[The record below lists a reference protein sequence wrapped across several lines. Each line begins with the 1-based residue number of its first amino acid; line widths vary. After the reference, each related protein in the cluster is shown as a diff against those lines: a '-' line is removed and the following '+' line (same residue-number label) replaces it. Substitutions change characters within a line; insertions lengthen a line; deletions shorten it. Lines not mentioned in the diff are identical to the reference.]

1 MKRSPMPARTK
12 PMTRGS
18 ALARSRKS
26 IAPKNRKRS
35 ATALDQDFGEEA
47 KTVRALP
54 CLVAGC
60 CMVPSE
66 PAHVKSRGAGGGR
79 FDIVP
84 LCHAHHREQHGRGIR
99 TFSKIYGLDLRLE
112 ADRVAL
118 EHSEPLGMRGL
129 ARRWAASDGHLI
141 TTTAEEWAVAQ
152 AMADRGVADYQG
164 TAEGEGRPGAWLVA
178 PLRGYDLEAL
188 HGWVR
193 RSMERDRDDANARHV
208 VWDRYGSTCHIGSL
222 LGWTSDAWSLCE
234 NAGWP
239 S

>member
-1 MKRSPMPARTK
+1 MKRTPMPARSK
-12 PMTRGS
+12 PMSRGRGIS
-18 ALARSRKS
+18 PSRKP

-35 ATALDQDFGEEA
+35 AAALDQDFGEEA

-60 CMVPSE
+60 CMGPSE

-84 LCHAHHREQHGRGIR
+84 LCHAHHREQHSRGIR

-118 EHSEPLGMRGL
+118 EHSEPLGICGL
-129 ARRWAASDGHLI
+129 ARRWAAWLDWSI
-141 TTTAEEWAVAQ
+141 R
-152 AMADRGVADYQG
+152 ADRVDEYEGDWDPHSGHDLG
-164 TAEGEGRPGAWLVA
+164 TL
-178 PLRGYDLEAL
+178 L
-188 HGWVR
+188 GWVR
-193 RSMERDRDDANARHV
+193 RALERSPAGKAAAQVGQREHEIRGAMLLDLCVLPLSINDLGALADA
-208 VWDRYGSTCHIGSL
+208 
-222 LGWTSDAWSLCE
+222 
-234 NAGWP
+234 AGWP

>member
-1 MKRSPMPARTK
+1 MKRSTMPARAK
-12 PMTRGS
+12 PMSRGKV
-18 ALARSRKS
+18 LARNRKPV
-26 IAPKNRKRS
+26 APKNRKRS
-35 ATALDQDFGEEA
+35 AAALDQDFGEEA

-60 CMVPSE
+60 CGTPVE

-84 LCHAHHREQHGRGIR
+84 LCHVHHREQHSRGIR
-99 TFSKIYGLDLRLE
+99 TFAKIYSLDLRLE

-118 EHSEPLGMRGL
+118 EHSEPLGIRGL
-129 ARRWAASDGHLI
+129 SRRWSVGDGLLI
-141 TTTAEEWAVAQ
+141 TTTAEEWANAQ
-152 AMADRGVADYQG
+152 ALADRGHADYQG

-178 PLRGYDLEAL
+178 PLSGYDLEAL

-193 RSMERDRDDANARHV
+193 RAMASGLGLVPGKASRDSLALVVSLALALTVDDAR
-208 VWDRYGSTCHIGSL
+208 
-222 LGWTSDAWSLCE
+222 SLCE
-234 NAGWP
+234 LAGWP